1 MREAKKA
8 ALLLALAAIAL
19 TSGCTTVDLSGAPTK
34 SPGVG
39 HIFER
44 LPVTAKIGTFRDG
57 TQERAL
63 APGILSRCTESFALS
78 LRRTDLFERVVT
90 GGGERAE
97 IGLDAE
103 VLAYHCTR
111 NYGFIWA
118 FYSAFAVIAVP
129 ANLPLSIDEAEYEV
143 ALKAIDMGSG
153 QTVGTYKARFF
164 ARSWR
169 GAWSLF
175 ETFLSEPEQ
184 VFDKVN
190 YDLIRGL
197 VDDYPK
203 LHGPNRPGNEPLAPR

>member
-1 MREAKKA
+1 MKR
-8 ALLLALAAIAL
+8 LGLALAAAFAL
-19 TSGCTTVDLSGAPTK
+19 ATGCTTVDLSGAPTK

-44 LPVTAKIGTFRDG
+44 LPVTAKIGTFRDA
-57 TQERAL
+57 TQERTLSPAL
-63 APGILSRCTESFALS
+63 LSRGTESFALS
-78 LRRTDLFERVVT
+78 LRRTELFERVVT

-129 ANLPLSIDEAEYEV
+129 ANVPLSIDEAEYEV
-143 ALKAIDMGSG
+143 ALKAIDMATG
-153 QTVGTYKARFF
+153 QTLGTYRARFF

-175 ETFLSEPEQ
+175 ETFLTEPEQ

-203 LHGPNRPGNEPLAPR
+203 LHGSARAGNEPLAPR